1 MSQEEGQV
9 LYLSRTD
16 VASLGI
22 TTADLVSQI
31 EHLCR
36 ERDAGR
42 LLNAPKSLPRP
53 VEDVLFRSTLAV
65 SDHPS
70 CTSIKALGVN
80 ADNARRGMET
90 KGAIITLFDRA
101 TAYPAASLDGIW
113 ITEVRTA
120 LSAR

>member
-9 LYLSRTD
+9 VYRSRTD

-22 TTADLVSQI
+22 MTVDSVSQI

-42 LLNAPKSLPRP
+42 LLNAPESLPRP
-53 VEDVLFRSTLAV
+53 VEDVLFRLTLAV

-80 ADNARRGMET
+80 A
-90 KGAIITLFDRA
+90 
-101 TAYPAASLDGIW
+101 
-113 ITEVRTA
+113 
-120 LSAR
+120 